1 MLSAK
6 IARVNLPDTL
16 LGEEWYWAAWAV
28 WLLFFVHSLWRAP
41 WSRLKNSELL
51 NVWLGMVVFLTLI
64 WSLKAGV
71 KPGLSFHLLGACVF
85 TLSFGP
91 RLAFIGL
98 SLATAGIT
106 LNGAAGTF
114 AFGLNALLLAG
125 LGVAFS
131 QMFYRLFSSLLPKH
145 IFVYIFANGFFGA
158 ALSIICVGFSIS
170 LLLALA
176 GAYSWEYLIGEYFPY
191 FLLLGFSEAWLSGMM
206 MTLFVI
212 YRPEW
217 VITFDD
223 SRYLTNK

>member
-6 IARVNLPDTL
+6 IARVNLPDNL

-71 KPGLSFHLLGACVF
+71 KPGLSFHLLGASVF

-223 SRYLTNK
+223 SRYLANK